1 MRFVRQRS
9 HENVV
14 FQIRT
19 KTLVLLEGM
28 WPQGVR
34 KNQCT
39 DASVCALLLAS
50 TLSQK
55 SKKFIIIHNDT
66 RTPNKAKESRVNISP
81 APDFLE
87 GTQSQGVRK
96 DLCCFPPREAQRNK
110 ELKLNPS
117 RTSRNHVKKYPPPG
131 PLLTMQVER
140 SCLQAES
147 QGTPLPEGSAGKPR

>member
-1 MRFVRQRS
+1 MRALKRKGHMRFVRQRS

-14 FQIRT
+14 FQICT

-96 DLCCFPPREAQRNK
+96 DLCCFPPREAHGTK
-110 ELKLNPS
+110 EQGIEIEPLQNFLKSCEEIPS
-117 RTSRNHVKKYPPPG
+117 SWPTSHNA
-131 PLLTMQVER
+131 
-140 SCLQAES
+140 S
-147 QGTPLPEGSAGKPR
+147 GTVVLAG